1 MSQIL
6 INAISEQ
13 RALIKQMNDRALADI
28 EWFKNRGEVDGASQE
43 LGSEIDS
50 GEANGTGTEQSN

>member
-28 EWFKNRGEVDGASQE
+28 EWHKNGGEVNGAPQKLS
-43 LGSEIDS
+43 SESDS
-50 GEANGTGTEQSN
+50 GEANGAGTEQSN